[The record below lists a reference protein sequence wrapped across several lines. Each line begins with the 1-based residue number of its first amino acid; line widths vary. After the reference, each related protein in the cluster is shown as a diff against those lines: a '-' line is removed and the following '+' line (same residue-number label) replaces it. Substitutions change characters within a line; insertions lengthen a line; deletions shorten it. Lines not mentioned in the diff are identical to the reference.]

1 MIKSCLINIFFT
13 LFFINFRKNEIT
25 LYIKIKK
32 NCFVETGDRQ
42 WILLA
47 IVNFF
52 FQFQQNRFLD

>member
-13 LFFINFRKNEIT
+13 LFFINFRKNKIM

-42 WILLA
+42 
-47 IVNFF
+47 
-52 FQFQQNRFLD
+52 